1 MKIMTWTIFG
11 AGGLIHDINEAIELI
26 GQRIDVLVLDM
37 ELDRHFLEKI
47 PSSIK
52 IIKLEDFQ
60 PSTDHYLFGFI
71 DPNKK
76 PLLESL
82 NKFNLHYSNLIH
94 KFSYVS
100 KTVKMAQGNYI
111 SAGVVLATN
120 VRLGSFNYINRSV
133 SVGHDTELL
142 NFNHL
147 GPGST
152 VAGNCKIGNNNFLGA
167 GSVMIN
173 KLKMKDEITI
183 GAGGVVVKDILDPGT
198 YVGVP
203 VRYLK

>member
-1 MKIMTWTIFG
+1 MRIKTWTIFG
-11 AGGLIHDINEAIELI
+11 AGSLINDINDTIESI
-26 GQRIDVLVLDM
+26 GQRIDFLILNM
-37 ELDRHFLEKI
+37 ELDQHLLEKI

-52 IIKLEDFQ
+52 IKRLEDFQ

-76 PLLESL
+76 PFLESL
-82 NKFNLHYSNLIH
+82 KEFNLHYSNLIH

-100 KTVKMAQGNYI
+100 KTVKMGQGNYI

-120 VRLGSFNYINRSV
+120 VCLGNFNYINRLV

-147 GPGST
+147 GPSST
-152 VAGNCKIGNNNFLGA
+152 VAGNCKIGNNNSLGA
-167 GSVMIN
+167 GSVIIN
-173 KLKMKDEITI
+173 NLRIKDEITI
-183 GAGGVVVKDILDPGT
+183 GAGGVVVNDILDPGT
-198 YVGVP
+198 YAGVP